1 MVIRLNALPEG
12 HSATVK
18 AVCIDGAMRRRL
30 FDFGLIEGTEICCL
44 RQSSCKGPSLFWVR
58 GTMLA
63 LRRTDSA
70 NICVEACE

>member
-1 MVIRLNALPEG
+1 MEMKLNNLKEG
-12 HSATVK
+12 QSATIT

-44 RQSSCKGPSLFWVR
+44 RLGRRGGPSVFRLR

-63 LRRTDSA
+63 LRNADSR
-70 NICVEACE
+70 NISIEPCE